1 MRYLL
6 PAMLVSVS
14 LSMLAGCGDEPAA
27 PAKAPVEE
35 VSVDD
40 DEQNQVM
47 RITGDLTYQAR
58 TALQPESQAVIEL
71 RYAASG
77 ETEPTSVLARQRI
90 DLIGRNVPVHF
101 ILEVDPK
108 ELQRADAYQL
118 HAVIMEGERATW
130 LAEPV
135 AIGPK
140 AEEIN
145 LGELVLLPHREAA
158 FSSILSCGQAQ
169 ISVGY
174 EGGDLILEVADD
186 EYVLLPV
193 ETHAGARFE
202 AEGDPSTR
210 FWSRGDSA
218 LLTLQGKAYPE
229 CVPPGAL
236 PKPFLAFGNEPSW
249 HVRLEN
255 GELTLQRPDQSLEFT
270 APYQISDDNSEDV
283 SVEVIE
289 ETSEYRVRLTAS
301 SNICYDSMTGMAY
314 PREVTLVVDGEE
326 LEGCGGSP
334 TRLLQGVDWIIEDI
348 NGGGIID
355 GSKVGVVFSSNDRLA
370 GQASCNNYSAE
381 YELTGES
388 LNVGNVITTKK
399 ACAPALMEQEQ
410 RFLDMLQRVQR
421 FKFNEQGAL
430 VLLTPEGE
438 SLTARMQ

>member
-6 PAMLVSVS
+6 SVMLVSVS
-14 LSMLAGCGDEPAA
+14 LSMLAGCSDESAA
-27 PAKAPVEE
+27 PAQAPVVEA
-35 VSVDD
+35 SPDG
-40 DEQNQVM
+40 DEQNPIM

-71 RYAASG
+71 RYAAPG
-77 ETEPTSVLARQRI
+77 ETEPQSVLARQRI

-108 ELQRADAYQL
+108 ELRRADAYQL
-118 HAVIMEGERATW
+118 HAMIMESERATW

-140 AEEIN
+140 AEEIS

-174 EGGDLILEVADD
+174 EGGDLILEVAND
-186 EYVLLPV
+186 EYILLPV

-210 FWSRGDSA
+210 FWSRGESA

-236 PKPFLAFGNEPSW
+236 PKPFHAFGNEPAW

-255 GELTLQRPDQSLEFT
+255 GELTMQRPDQDLEFT

-283 SVEVIE
+283 TIEVGE
-289 ETSEYRVRLTAS
+289 EGAEHTVRLTANS
-301 SNICYDSMTGMAY
+301 SICYDSMTGMPY
-314 PREVTLVVDGEE
+314 PREIAVVVDGEK
-326 LEGCGGSP
+326 LQGCGGDP
-334 TRLLQGVDWIIEDI
+334 ARLLQGAEWVIEDI

-355 GSKVGVVFSSNDRLA
+355 SSRVEIVFYSNDRLA

-381 YELTGES
+381 YALTGEA
-388 LNVGNVITTKK
+388 LVIGAAISTKK

-421 FKFNEQGAL
+421 FKFNEDGAL
-430 VLLTPEGE
+430 LLLTPERE
-438 SLTARMQ
+438 TLTARMQ